1 MAVLLRTL
9 HISMQRCWRFIF
21 KIEEDQ
27 NASRGNGRR
36 ISDRITDTLR
46 DNWPS
51 TSSNKEV
58 KIMSYLGKNK
68 LSFARLNVRKF
79 NCS

>member
-27 NASRGNGRR
+27 NASRGNDRR
-36 ISDRITDTLR
+36 ISNRVTDTLR
-46 DNWPS
+46 DNSCPS
-51 TSSNKEV
+51 TSSNNEV

-68 LSFARLNVRKF
+68 KSFAADCTQV
-79 NCS
+79 

>member
-1 MAVLLRTL
+1 MTGPVKL
-9 HISMQRCWRFIF
+9 
-21 KIEEDQ
+21 EEDQ
-27 NASRGNGRR
+27 NASRGNDRR

-68 LSFARLNVRKF
+68 LSFARLIVRKF
-79 NCS
+79 TCS